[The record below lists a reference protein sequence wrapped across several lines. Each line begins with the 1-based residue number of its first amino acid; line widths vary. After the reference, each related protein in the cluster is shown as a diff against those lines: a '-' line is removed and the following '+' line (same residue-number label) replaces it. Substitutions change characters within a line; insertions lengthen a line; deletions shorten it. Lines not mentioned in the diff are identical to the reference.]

1 MHGFSGSGKT
11 WLSTQLLSE
20 LPAVR
25 VRSDIERKRCLGL
38 VESASSQSQPGRG
51 AYTARAK
58 ADAYASM
65 MEIIDGLI
73 DADFNVIADAAFLM
87 RRDRQLLEALAD
99 RKEAAMVW
107 IDVSAD
113 SDELVR
119 RLQHRTATRDDAS
132 EADTGVLDY
141 QYKHA
146 DPLTTAE
153 LKHTVFVET
162 DRQVDSGA
170 IIKSIKSMQ

>member
-1 MHGFSGSGKT
+1 
-11 WLSTQLLSE
+11 
-20 LPAVR
+20 
-25 VRSDIERKRCLGL
+25 
-38 VESASSQSQPGRG
+38 
-51 AYTARAK
+51 
-58 ADAYASM
+58 M
-65 MEIIDGLI
+65 MEIVDGLI
-73 DADFNVIADAAFLM
+73 EADSNVIVDAAFLM

-99 RKEAAMVW
+99 RKDAAMVW

-113 SDELVR
+113 NDELVR
-119 RLQHRTATRDDAS
+119 RLQHRTATGDDAS

-146 DPLTTAE
+146 DPLTAEE
-153 LKHTVFVET
+153 LKHTVFVAT